1 MNQAACPTLET
12 LSAFALGELPEP
24 ELSAVA
30 EHLDCCAEC
39 SEQAARF
46 DEVTDPFVSE
56 LKRVPEIGPETDS
69 AAINAAGANAR
80 AAQAS
85 THPVEFWGEFRI
97 VREIGRGGMGVVC
110 EAFQGSLNRHVA
122 LKFLPELG
130 DLARFR
136 REARAAG
143 RLHHTN
149 IVPVFG
155 VGEQNGRHFYVMQY
169 IAGRGLDAVFK
180 ERALATGVAKTR
192 IEPARVSAGVVARL
206 FPPLRR
212 GGQGGWSPG
221 EGTGDRNDGC
231 AVGLDGREAAR
242 IGVQVAEAL
251 AYAHA
256 QGVIHRDIKPSNL
269 LLDEQGT
276 VWVTDFGLAHDS
288 SDTFTL
294 THTGEFLGS
303 LRYVAPERLSG
314 QGDERADIY
323 ALGVTLYELVC
334 GRPAYE
340 DAERSALV
348 HQILNQDPPSPRQ
361 CNPRIARDLETIIIK
376 AMERDAKQ
384 RYATADA
391 LAADLRR
398 FLEDRPI
405 AARRTMA
412 WERAIRWC
420 RRNPVVASM
429 TAAVFISLAVV
440 AAVASIAYVQTKR
453 SFDREAKQ
461 LEAVIAAEASASR
474 AAVRALEAE
483 REMRTQWYAATV
495 NLMRPAWGSG
505 QMERLRSLLLDTE
518 PYADRGFEWYYFRR
532 LSHLEQNSLVGHL
545 AAVRSVSWSPDGT
558 RLATASWDGTAK
570 VWDAAGG
577 KELLTL
583 KGHSSALWSVAWSPE
598 GKRLA
603 TASVDGMANVWDA
616 SSGGHLLTLTGHK
629 GQVCALSW
637 SPDGRRLATGS
648 WDWTIR
654 LWDTIDGHQL
664 LAIQDAADYAKPVSF
679 SPDGKLLAAGC
690 STGELKLWDAAIG
703 RETSSRKAHKGAI
716 HSLCWSPDGKGLAT
730 ASADGTVKVWE
741 SGSPN
746 ARLSLKGHSGEVLAV
761 AWSKDGRRLAT
772 GSRDRTAR
780 IWDAAVGKELLV
792 LKGHTGEICSVSW
805 SRDGKWLATGCDD
818 GTAKVWPASGG
829 RESCTLTTASH
840 GIASLSWS
848 PDGTLLAIGS
858 RDGTV
863 KLWGVDGGREMLAV
877 QGHPAGLTSVAW
889 SPDGRSLATSCLDR
903 TVRIWDASS
912 GRERMQL
919 AGHEKGVDSVL
930 WSHDGTRLATAS
942 RDATARVWDAG
953 SGRQLLVLKG
963 HSQAVTRA
971 DFSPDGTRLAT
982 ASTDKSARVWD
993 ASDGRSLL
1001 KLTGHS
1007 GQVLDLCWSRNG
1019 ARLVTGSADG
1029 SARVWD
1035 ARDGRPLLALEGHA
1049 GEVRCVSWSPDGT
1062 RLLTGSRDG
1071 TARLWGAGDGRELLS
1086 LKAHPPGVYSL
1097 CWSPD
1102 GMRLATGGLDGA
1114 ATIWEAAGAQ
1124 AASSWRREDRLV
1136 QELLGRNKFRGP
1148 GARGFFRD
1156 WLLLLPLPF
1165 ANGEKGA
1172 AALDRQQLAG
1182 EAHLCPREGEDV
1194 RIGGRAL
1201 SWRAHRGQESIVDFN
1216 AVLGQVTERSVAYAV
1231 CYLESDR
1238 ARNDLCL
1245 QISSDDQAKLYLNGQ
1260 EVYRCRV
1267 RRQLDALDTAGPVPL
1282 KQGSNVLLLKVAN
1295 EKKEWESCVRLVD
1308 SAGRPAEGIHVEL
1321 TP

>member
-256 QGVIHRDIKPSNL
+256 QGVIHRDIKPSIL

-495 NLMRPAWGSG
+495 NLMRPAWDSG

-518 PYADRGFEWYYFRR
+518 PYPDRGFEWYYFRR
-532 LSHLEQNSLVGHL
+532 LSHLEQHSLVGHL

-919 AGHEKGVDSVL
+919 AGHEKGVDSVS
-930 WSHDGTRLATAS
+930 WSHDGTRMATAS

-982 ASTDKSARVWD
+982 CSTDKSARVWD

-1156 WLLLLPLPF
+1156 WLLLLPLPC

-1238 ARNDLCL
+1238 ARNDLWL
-1245 QISSDDQAKLYLNGQ
+1245 QITSDDQAKLYLNGQ

-1267 RRQLDALDTAGPVPL
+1267 RRQLDALDTAGPVAL

-1295 EKKEWESCVRLVD
+1295 ENKEWESCVRLVD